1 MTAPNLK
8 TPTSILGRTAAYS
21 VTDTL
26 AAALANSSGSGKVLK
41 VDIIRAANV
50 HATDDAVASVT
61 FYRSSADTY
70 LARDFAIPVN
80 TTLVFSDK
88 NEFIY
93 LEEGD
98 SIRAVADAASKVALT
113 ISYEEIS

>member
-21 VTDTL
+21 VTATL
-26 AAALANSSGSGKVLK
+26 AAALSNASGSGKVLK
-41 VDIIRAANV
+41 VNVVRAANS
-50 HATDDAVASVT
+50 HATDDAVLSVT
-61 FYRSSADTY
+61 HYRSSTDTY
-70 LARDFAIPVN
+70 LARDFAVPVN
-80 TTLVFSDK
+80 TTLVLSDK

-98 SIRAVADAASKVALT
+98 SIRAVADAVSKVDLT
-113 ISYEEIS
+113 ITYEEIS

>member
-1 MTAPNLK
+1 
-8 TPTSILGRTAAYS
+8 
-21 VTDTL
+21 
-26 AAALANSSGSGKVLK
+26 VL
-41 VDIIRAANV
+41 
-50 HATDDAVASVT
+50 
-61 FYRSSADTY
+61 
-70 LARDFAIPVN
+70 
-80 TTLVFSDK
+80 SDK